1 MHRLILRSGVNPCN
15 DNTVGVFTDRKTAYL
30 VAELL
35 MALDRCE
42 HPEYDRYTVEEVAI
56 A

>member
-1 MHRLILRSGVNPCN
+1 MFRLILRSGVVPCN
-15 DNTVGVFTDRKTAYL
+15 DNAVGVFTDRKTAYL

-42 HPEYDRYTVEEVAI
+42 HPEYSHFEVSEVGVQ
-56 A
+56 